1 MKKIGFIGL
10 GIMGSRMAANLQ
22 KAGFPLVVYNR
33 TKEKANNLLDNGA
46 QWADNPKE
54 VAQNAGIIITM
65 LSTPEIVKEV
75 ALGNQGFLSSFRDNS
90 LWINCSTVNPSFTKE
105 MNIKAKQLGI
115 RYLDAPVAGTKGPA
129 ENGELLFLIGDDT
142 SSFKETEPLFNSM
155 GKKTL
160 SLGKVGAGASM
171 KMLINQLLGQSMVAF
186 AEAMVMG
193 EAMGMQKDTLFN
205 VLLNTP
211 VVAPVISAIR
221 PRIENSDYEANFP
234 LKWIQKDLHLSSI
247 CAYEHNIATPNL
259 NTTKEIFAQA
269 QQQGYG
275 NLDFTAVY
283 EFLNLKK

>member
-22 KAGFPLVVYNR
+22 NVGYPLVIYNR
-33 TKEKANNLLDNGA
+33 TKEKATNLISNGA
-46 QWADNPKE
+46 QWADSPKE
-54 VAQNAGIIITM
+54 VVQNVDILVTM
-65 LSTPEIVKEV
+65 LSTPKIVKEV
-75 ALGNQGFLSSFRDNS
+75 ATGNQGFLSLLKDNS
-90 LWINCSTVNPSFTKE
+90 LWINCSTVNPSFARE
-105 MNIKAKQLGI
+105 MDNRAKQLGI
-115 RYLDAPVAGTKGPA
+115 RYLDAPVAGTKAPA
-129 ENGELLFLIGDDT
+129 ENGELLFLVGGDQ
-142 SSFKETEPLFNSM
+142 SSINEAAPLFNVM

-160 SLGKVGAGASM
+160 HLGKVGAGSSI

-193 EAMGMQKDTLFN
+193 EAMGLEKDTLFN

-211 VVAPVISAIR
+211 VVAPVMSVIR
-221 PRIENSDYEANFP
+221 SKLENSDYEANFP

-247 CAYEHNIATPNL
+247 SAYENGVATPNL

-269 QQQGYG
+269 KQQGYG
-275 NLDFTAVY
+275 DLDFTSVY